1 MIYTVTF
8 NPALDYILELDKL
21 EIGKIQKSK
30 AELILPGGKGINVS
44 TVLTNLE
51 IGNIALGYK
60 AGFVGAEI
68 ERLLSNMNV
77 KTDFIDLEEG
87 NSRINV
93 KISAEEETAI
103 NTNGPK
109 ISESKILELLEKLKV
124 LNKDDYLVLSGSIPS
139 SIKDDIYERICSIVK
154 KQNVKIVVDATKNL
168 LVQALKYKPF
178 LIKPNNEELGE
189 IFGVDIHTKE
199 DAYVYGKKL
208 KEMGAQN
215 VLVSMGKVGAVL
227 IDEAGKE
234 HFLKSPEGKRVN
246 TVGSGDSMVAG
257 FIAGFL
263 KYNNYDDAL
272 KMGVSAGSA
281 SALSKYLATKE
292 EVYNLFNNIQ
302 QRRKKDENYRFIK
315 QRWNRA

>member
-30 AELILPGGKGINVS
+30 TELILPGGKGINVS

-51 IGNIALGYK
+51 IDNIALGYK
-60 AGFVGAEI
+60 AGFVGAEL
-68 ERLLSNMNV
+68 ERLLRNMNV

-93 KISAEEETAI
+93 KISGEEETAI
-103 NTNGPK
+103 NTNGPQ
-109 ISESKILELLEKLKV
+109 ISENKILELLEKLKT
-124 LNKDDYLVLSGSIPS
+124 LNESDYLVLSGSIPS
-139 SIKDDIYERICSIVK
+139 SIKDDIYEKICRIVK

-168 LVQALKYKPF
+168 LVQALKYNPF

-189 IFGVDIHTKE
+189 IFDVEIHTKE

-215 VLVSMGKVGAVL
+215 VLVSMGKIGAAL
-227 IDEAGKE
+227 IDEAGQE
-234 HFLKSPEGKRVN
+234 YFIKSPEGKRVN

-263 KYNNYDDAL
+263 KYKNYNDAL
-272 KMGVSAGSA
+272 RMGVSAGSA

-292 EVYNLFNNIQ
+292 EVYNLFNNI
-302 QRRKKDENYRFIK
+302 
-315 QRWNRA
+315 

>member
-30 AELILPGGKGINVS
+30 TELILPGGKGINVS

-51 IGNIALGYK
+51 VDNIALGYK

-68 ERLLSNMNV
+68 ERLLKNMNV

-93 KISAEEETAI
+93 KISGEEETAI

-109 ISESKILELLEKLKV
+109 ISENKILELLEKLKT
-124 LNKDDYLVLSGSIPS
+124 LNENDYLVLSGSIPS
-139 SIKDDIYERICSIVK
+139 SIKDDIYEKICRIVK

-168 LVQALKYKPF
+168 LVQALKYNPF

-189 IFGVDIHTKE
+189 IFGVEIHTKE

-208 KEMGAQN
+208 KEMGAKN
-215 VLVSMGKVGAVL
+215 VLVSMGKIGAAL
-227 IDEAGKE
+227 IDEAGQE
-234 HFLKSPEGKRVN
+234 YFIKSPEGKRVN

-263 KYNNYDDAL
+263 KYNNYNDAL

-292 EVYNLFNNIQ
+292 EVYNLFNNI
-302 QRRKKDENYRFIK
+302 
-315 QRWNRA
+315 

>member
-30 AELILPGGKGINVS
+30 TELILPGGKGINVS

-51 IGNIALGYK
+51 IDNIALGYK

-68 ERLLSNMNV
+68 ERLLKNMNV
-77 KTDFIDLEEG
+77 KTDFIDLGEG

-93 KISAEEETAI
+93 KISGEEETAI
-103 NTNGPK
+103 NTNGPQ
-109 ISESKILELLEKLKV
+109 ISENKILELLEKLKT
-124 LNKDDYLVLSGSIPS
+124 LNENDYLVLSGSIPS
-139 SIKDDIYERICSIVK
+139 SIKDDIYEKICSIVK

-168 LVQALKYKPF
+168 LVQALKYNPF

-189 IFGVDIHTKE
+189 IFGVEIHTKE

-215 VLVSMGKVGAVL
+215 VLVSMGKTGAAL
-227 IDEAGKE
+227 IDEAGQE
-234 HFLKSPEGKRVN
+234 YFLKSPEGKRVN

-263 KYNNYDDAL
+263 KYNNYNDAL
-272 KMGVSAGSA
+272 RMGVSAGSA

-292 EVYNLFNNIQ
+292 EVYNLFNNI
-302 QRRKKDENYRFIK
+302 
-315 QRWNRA
+315 

>member
-30 AELILPGGKGINVS
+30 TELILPGGKGINVS

-51 IGNIALGYK
+51 IDNIALGYK
-60 AGFVGAEI
+60 AGFVGAEL
-68 ERLLSNMNV
+68 ERLLRNMKI

-93 KISAEEETAI
+93 KISGEEETAI
-103 NTNGPK
+103 NTNGPQ
-109 ISESKILELLEKLKV
+109 ISENKILELLEKLKT
-124 LNKDDYLVLSGSIPS
+124 LNENDYLVLSGSIPS
-139 SIKDDIYERICSIVK
+139 SIKDDIYEKICRIVK

-168 LVQALKYKPF
+168 LVQALKYNPF

-189 IFGVDIHTKE
+189 IFGVEIHTKE

-208 KEMGAQN
+208 KEMGAKN
-215 VLVSMGKVGAVL
+215 VLVSMGKIGAAL
-227 IDEAGKE
+227 IDEAGQE
-234 HFLKSPEGKRVN
+234 YFIKSPEGKRVN

-263 KYNNYDDAL
+263 KYNNYNDAL
-272 KMGVSAGSA
+272 RMGVSAGSA

-292 EVYNLFNNIQ
+292 EVYNLFNNI
-302 QRRKKDENYRFIK
+302 
-315 QRWNRA
+315 

>member
-30 AELILPGGKGINVS
+30 TELILPGGKGINVS

-51 IGNIALGYK
+51 IDNIALGYK
-60 AGFVGAEI
+60 AGFVGAEL
-68 ERLLSNMNV
+68 ERLLRNMKV

-93 KISAEEETAI
+93 KISGEEETAI
-103 NTNGPK
+103 NTNGPQ
-109 ISESKILELLEKLKV
+109 ISENKILELLEKLKT
-124 LNKDDYLVLSGSIPS
+124 LNENDYLVLSGSIPS
-139 SIKDDIYERICSIVK
+139 SIKDDIYEKICSIVK
-154 KQNVKIVVDATKNL
+154 KQNGKIVVDATKNL
-168 LVQALKYKPF
+168 LVQALKYNPF

-189 IFGVDIHTKE
+189 IFGVEIHTKE

-215 VLVSMGKVGAVL
+215 VLVSMGKIGAAL
-227 IDEAGKE
+227 IDEAGQE
-234 HFLKSPEGKRVN
+234 YFIKSPEGKRVN

-263 KYNNYDDAL
+263 KYNNYNDAL
-272 KMGVSAGSA
+272 RMGVSAGSA

-292 EVYNLFNNIQ
+292 EVYNLFNNI
-302 QRRKKDENYRFIK
+302 
-315 QRWNRA
+315 

>member
-30 AELILPGGKGINVS
+30 TELILPGGKGINVS

-51 IGNIALGYK
+51 VDNIALGYK
-60 AGFVGAEI
+60 VGFVGAEI
-68 ERLLSNMNV
+68 ERLLKNMNV

-93 KISAEEETAI
+93 KISGEEETAI

-109 ISESKILELLEKLKV
+109 ISENKILELLEKLKT
-124 LNKDDYLVLSGSIPS
+124 LNENDYLVLSGSIPS
-139 SIKDDIYERICSIVK
+139 SIKDDIYEKICSIVK

-168 LVQALKYKPF
+168 LVQALKYNPF

-189 IFGVDIHTKE
+189 IFGVEIHTKE
-199 DAYVYGKKL
+199 DAYIYGKKL

-215 VLVSMGKVGAVL
+215 VLVSMGKTGAAL
-227 IDEAGKE
+227 IDEADQE
-234 HFLKSPEGKRVN
+234 YFLKSPEGKRVN

-263 KYNNYDDAL
+263 KYKNYNDAL

-292 EVYNLFNNIQ
+292 KIYNLYNNI
-302 QRRKKDENYRFIK
+302 
-315 QRWNRA
+315 

>member
-30 AELILPGGKGINVS
+30 TELILPGGKGINVS

-51 IGNIALGYK
+51 IDNIALGYK
-60 AGFVGAEI
+60 AGFVGAEL
-68 ERLLSNMNV
+68 ERLLRNMKV

-93 KISAEEETAI
+93 KISGEEETAI
-103 NTNGPK
+103 NTNGPQ
-109 ISESKILELLEKLKV
+109 ISVNKILELLEKLKT
-124 LNKDDYLVLSGSIPS
+124 LNENDYLVLSGSIPS
-139 SIKDDIYERICSIVK
+139 SIKDDIYEKICSIVK

-168 LVQALKYKPF
+168 LVQALKYNPF

-189 IFGVDIHTKE
+189 IFGVEIHTKE

-215 VLVSMGKVGAVL
+215 VLVSMGKIGAAL
-227 IDEAGKE
+227 IDEAGQE
-234 HFLKSPEGKRVN
+234 YFIKSPEGKRVN

-263 KYNNYDDAL
+263 KYNNYNDAL
-272 KMGVSAGSA
+272 RMGVSAGSA

-292 EVYNLFNNIQ
+292 EVYNLFNNI
-302 QRRKKDENYRFIK
+302 
-315 QRWNRA
+315 

>member
-30 AELILPGGKGINVS
+30 TELILPGGKGIYVS
-44 TVLTNLE
+44 TVLSNLE
-51 IGNIALGYK
+51 VDNIALGYK
-60 AGFVGAEI
+60 AGFVGAEL
-68 ERLLSNMNV
+68 ERLLRNMNV

-93 KISAEEETAI
+93 KISGEEETAI
-103 NTNGPK
+103 NTNGPQ
-109 ISESKILELLEKLKV
+109 ISENKILELLEKLKT
-124 LNKDDYLVLSGSIPS
+124 LNENDYLVLSGSIPS
-139 SIKDDIYERICSIVK
+139 SIKDDIYEKICRIVRE
-154 KQNVKIVVDATKNL
+154 QNVKIVVDATKNL
-168 LVQALKYKPF
+168 LVQALKYNPF

-189 IFGVDIHTKE
+189 IFGVEIHTKE

-215 VLVSMGKVGAVL
+215 VLVSMGKIGAVL
-227 IDEAGKE
+227 IDEVGKE

-263 KYNNYDDAL
+263 KYNNYEDAL

-292 EVYNLFNNIQ
+292 EVYNLFNNI
-302 QRRKKDENYRFIK
+302 
-315 QRWNRA
+315 

>member
-30 AELILPGGKGINVS
+30 TELILPGGKGINVS

-51 IGNIALGYK
+51 IDNIALGYK
-60 AGFVGAEI
+60 AGFVGAEL
-68 ERLLSNMNV
+68 ERLLRNMKV

-93 KISAEEETAI
+93 KISGEEETAI
-103 NTNGPK
+103 NTNGPQ
-109 ISESKILELLEKLKV
+109 ISENKILDLLEKLKT
-124 LNKDDYLVLSGSIPS
+124 LNENDYLVLSGSIPS
-139 SIKDDIYERICSIVK
+139 SIKDDIYEKICSIVK

-168 LVQALKYKPF
+168 LVQALKYNPF

-189 IFGVDIHTKE
+189 IFGVEIHTKE
-199 DAYVYGKKL
+199 DAYLYGKKL

-215 VLVSMGKVGAVL
+215 VLVSMGKTGAAL
-227 IDEAGKE
+227 IDEAGQE
-234 HFLKSPEGKRVN
+234 YFLKSPEGKRVN

-263 KYNNYDDAL
+263 KYNNYNDAL
-272 KMGVSAGSA
+272 RMGVSAGSA

-292 EVYNLFNNIQ
+292 EVYNLFNNI
-302 QRRKKDENYRFIK
+302 
-315 QRWNRA
+315 

>member
-30 AELILPGGKGINVS
+30 TELILPGGKGINVS

-51 IGNIALGYK
+51 IDNIALGYK
-60 AGFVGAEI
+60 AGFVGAEL
-68 ERLLSNMNV
+68 ERLLRNMNV

-93 KISAEEETAI
+93 KISGEEETAI
-103 NTNGPK
+103 NTNGPQ
-109 ISESKILELLEKLKV
+109 ISENKILELLEKLKT
-124 LNKDDYLVLSGSIPS
+124 LNENDYLVLSGSIPS
-139 SIKDDIYERICSIVK
+139 SIKDDIYEKICRIVK

-168 LVQALKYKPF
+168 LVQALKYNPF

-189 IFGVDIHTKE
+189 IFGVEIHTKE

-208 KEMGAQN
+208 KEMGAKN
-215 VLVSMGKVGAVL
+215 VLVSMGKIGAAL
-227 IDEAGKE
+227 IDEAGQE
-234 HFLKSPEGKRVN
+234 YFIKSPEGKRVN

-263 KYNNYDDAL
+263 KYKNYNDAL

-292 EVYNLFNNIQ
+292 EVYNLFNNI
-302 QRRKKDENYRFIK
+302 
-315 QRWNRA
+315 

>member
-30 AELILPGGKGINVS
+30 TELILPGGKGINVS

-51 IGNIALGYK
+51 VDNIALGYK

-68 ERLLSNMNV
+68 ERLLKNMNV

-93 KISAEEETAI
+93 KISGEEETAI

-109 ISESKILELLEKLKV
+109 ISENKILELLEKLKT
-124 LNKDDYLVLSGSIPS
+124 LNENDYLVLSGSIPS
-139 SIKDDIYERICSIVK
+139 SIKDDIYEKICSIVK

-168 LVQALKYKPF
+168 LVQALKYNPF

-189 IFGVDIHTKE
+189 IFGVEIHTKE
-199 DAYVYGKKL
+199 DAYIYGKKL
-208 KEMGAQN
+208 KEKGARN
-215 VLVSMGKVGAVL
+215 VLVSMGKMGAAL
-227 IDEAGKE
+227 IDEENKE
-234 HFLKSPEGKRVN
+234 YFLKSPEGKRVN

-257 FIAGFL
+257 FIAGYL
-263 KYNNYDDAL
+263 KYKNYNDAL

-292 EVYNLFNNIQ
+292 EVYNLFNNI
-302 QRRKKDENYRFIK
+302 
-315 QRWNRA
+315 

>member
-30 AELILPGGKGINVS
+30 TELILPGGKGINVS

-51 IGNIALGYK
+51 VDNIALGYK

-68 ERLLSNMNV
+68 ERLLKNMNI
-77 KTDFIDLEEG
+77 KTDFIDLGEG

-93 KISAEEETAI
+93 KISGEEETAI
-103 NTNGPK
+103 NTNGPS
-109 ISESKILELLEKLKV
+109 IGEDKILELLKKLKI
-124 LNKDDYLVLSGSIPS
+124 LNENDYLVLSGSIPS
-139 SIKDDIYERICSIVK
+139 SIKDDIYEKICSIVK
-154 KQNVKIVVDATKNL
+154 KQNVKIVVDATQKL
-168 LVQALKYKPF
+168 LVQALKYNPF

-189 IFGVDIHTKE
+189 IFGVEIHTKE

-215 VLVSMGKVGAVL
+215 VLVSMGKTGAAL
-227 IDEAGKE
+227 IDEAGTE
-234 HFLKSPEGKRVN
+234 YFLKSPEGKRVN

-263 KYNNYDDAL
+263 KYNNYNDAL

-292 EVYNLFNNIQ
+292 EVYNLFNNI
-302 QRRKKDENYRFIK
+302 
-315 QRWNRA
+315 

>member
-30 AELILPGGKGINVS
+30 TELILPGGKGINVS

-51 IGNIALGYK
+51 IDNIALGYK

-68 ERLLSNMNV
+68 ERLLRNMNV

-93 KISAEEETAI
+93 KISGEEETAI

-109 ISESKILELLEKLKV
+109 ISENKILELLEKLKT
-124 LNKDDYLVLSGSIPS
+124 LNENDYLVLSGSIPS
-139 SIKDDIYERICSIVK
+139 SIKDDIYEKICRIVK

-168 LVQALKYKPF
+168 LVQALKYNPF

-189 IFGVDIHTKE
+189 IFGVEIHTKE

-215 VLVSMGKVGAVL
+215 VLVSMGKIGAVL
-227 IDEAGKE
+227 IDEVGKE

-263 KYNNYDDAL
+263 KYNNYEDAL

-292 EVYNLFNNIQ
+292 EVYNLFNNI
-302 QRRKKDENYRFIK
+302 
-315 QRWNRA
+315 

>member
-30 AELILPGGKGINVS
+30 TELILPGGKGINVS

-51 IGNIALGYK
+51 IDNIALGYK
-60 AGFVGAEI
+60 AGFVGAEL
-68 ERLLSNMNV
+68 ERLLRNMKV

-93 KISAEEETAI
+93 KISGEEETAI
-103 NTNGPK
+103 NTNGPQ
-109 ISESKILELLEKLKV
+109 ISENKILELLEKLKT
-124 LNKDDYLVLSGSIPS
+124 LNENDYLVLSGSIPS
-139 SIKDDIYERICSIVK
+139 SIKDDIYEKICSLVK

-168 LVQALKYKPF
+168 LVQALKYNPF

-189 IFGVDIHTKE
+189 IFGVEIHTKE

-215 VLVSMGKVGAVL
+215 VLVSMGKIGAAL
-227 IDEAGKE
+227 IDEAGQE
-234 HFLKSPEGKRVN
+234 YFIKSPEGKRVN

-263 KYNNYDDAL
+263 KYNNYNDAL
-272 KMGVSAGSA
+272 RMGVSAGSA

-292 EVYNLFNNIQ
+292 EVYNLFNNI
-302 QRRKKDENYRFIK
+302 
-315 QRWNRA
+315 

>member
-30 AELILPGGKGINVS
+30 TELILPGGKGINVS

-51 IGNIALGYK
+51 IDNIALGYK

-68 ERLLSNMNV
+68 ERLLRNMNV

-93 KISAEEETAI
+93 KISGEEETAI
-103 NTNGPK
+103 NTNGPQ
-109 ISESKILELLEKLKV
+109 ISENKILELLEKLKT
-124 LNKDDYLVLSGSIPS
+124 LNENDYLVLSGSIPS
-139 SIKDDIYERICSIVK
+139 SIKDDIYEKICRIVK

-168 LVQALKYKPF
+168 LVQALKYNPF

-189 IFGVDIHTKE
+189 IFGVEIHTKE

-208 KEMGAQN
+208 KEMGAKN
-215 VLVSMGKVGAVL
+215 VLVSMGKIGAAL
-227 IDEAGKE
+227 IDEAGQE
-234 HFLKSPEGKRVN
+234 YFIKSPEGKRVN

-263 KYNNYDDAL
+263 KYNNYNDAL
-272 KMGVSAGSA
+272 RMGVSAGSA

-292 EVYNLFNNIQ
+292 EVYNLFNNI
-302 QRRKKDENYRFIK
+302 
-315 QRWNRA
+315 

>member
-30 AELILPGGKGINVS
+30 TELILPGGKGINVS

-51 IGNIALGYK
+51 IDNIALGYK
-60 AGFVGAEI
+60 AGFVGAEL
-68 ERLLSNMNV
+68 ERLLRNMNV

-93 KISAEEETAI
+93 KISGEEETAI
-103 NTNGPK
+103 NTNGPQ
-109 ISESKILELLEKLKV
+109 ISENKILELLEKLKT
-124 LNKDDYLVLSGSIPS
+124 LNENDYLVLSGSIPS
-139 SIKDDIYERICSIVK
+139 SIKDDIYEKICRIVK

-168 LVQALKYKPF
+168 LVQALKYNPF

-189 IFGVDIHTKE
+189 IFGVEIHTKE
-199 DAYVYGKKL
+199 DAYVYGKRL

-215 VLVSMGKVGAVL
+215 VLVSMGKIGAAL
-227 IDEAGKE
+227 IDEAGQE
-234 HFLKSPEGKRVN
+234 YFIKSPEGKRVN

-263 KYNNYDDAL
+263 KYNNYNDAL
-272 KMGVSAGSA
+272 RMGVSAGSA

-292 EVYNLFNNIQ
+292 EVYNLFNNI
-302 QRRKKDENYRFIK
+302 
-315 QRWNRA
+315 

>member
-30 AELILPGGKGINVS
+30 TELILPGGKGINVS

-51 IGNIALGYK
+51 IDNIALGYK

-68 ERLLSNMNV
+68 ERLLRNMNV

-93 KISAEEETAI
+93 KISGEEETAI

-109 ISESKILELLEKLKV
+109 ISENKILELLEKLKT
-124 LNKDDYLVLSGSIPS
+124 LNENDYLVLSGSIPS
-139 SIKDDIYERICSIVK
+139 SIKDDIYEKICRIVK

-168 LVQALKYKPF
+168 LVQALKYNPF

-189 IFGVDIHTKE
+189 IFGVEIHTKE

-208 KEMGAQN
+208 KEMGAKN
-215 VLVSMGKVGAVL
+215 VLVSMGKIGAAL
-227 IDEAGKE
+227 IDEAGQE
-234 HFLKSPEGKRVN
+234 YFIKSPEGKRVN

-263 KYNNYDDAL
+263 KYNNYNDAL
-272 KMGVSAGSA
+272 RMGVSAGSA

-292 EVYNLFNNIQ
+292 EVYNLFNNI
-302 QRRKKDENYRFIK
+302 
-315 QRWNRA
+315 

>member
-30 AELILPGGKGINVS
+30 TELILPGGKGINVS
-44 TVLTNLE
+44 TVLTNLG
-51 IGNIALGYK
+51 IDNITLGYK
-60 AGFVGAEI
+60 AGFVGAEL
-68 ERLLSNMNV
+68 ERLLRNMNV

-93 KISAEEETAI
+93 KISGEEETAI
-103 NTNGPK
+103 NTNGPQ
-109 ISESKILELLEKLKV
+109 ISENKILELLEKLKT
-124 LNKDDYLVLSGSIPS
+124 LNENDYLVLSGSIPS
-139 SIKDDIYERICSIVK
+139 SIKDDIYEKICRIVK

-168 LVQALKYKPF
+168 LVQALKYNPF

-189 IFGVDIHTKE
+189 IFGVEIHTKE

-215 VLVSMGKVGAVL
+215 VLVSMGKIGAVL
-227 IDEAGKE
+227 IDEVGKE

-263 KYNNYDDAL
+263 KYNNYEDAL

-292 EVYNLFNNIQ
+292 EVYNLFNNI
-302 QRRKKDENYRFIK
+302 
-315 QRWNRA
+315 

>member
-30 AELILPGGKGINVS
+30 TELILPGGKGINVS

-51 IGNIALGYK
+51 IDNIALGYK
-60 AGFVGAEI
+60 AGFVGAEL
-68 ERLLSNMNV
+68 ERLLRNMKV

-93 KISAEEETAI
+93 KISGEEETAI
-103 NTNGPK
+103 NTNGPQ
-109 ISESKILELLEKLKV
+109 ISENKILELLEKLKT
-124 LNKDDYLVLSGSIPS
+124 LNENDYLVLSGSIPS
-139 SIKDDIYERICSIVK
+139 SIKDDIYEKICSIVK

-168 LVQALKYKPF
+168 LVQALKYNPF

-189 IFGVDIHTKE
+189 IFGVEIHTKE

-215 VLVSMGKVGAVL
+215 VLVSMGKIGAAL
-227 IDEAGKE
+227 IDEAGQE
-234 HFLKSPEGKRVN
+234 YFLKSPKGKRVN

-263 KYNNYDDAL
+263 KYNNYNDAL
-272 KMGVSAGSA
+272 RMGVSAGSA

-292 EVYNLFNNIQ
+292 EVYNLFNNI
-302 QRRKKDENYRFIK
+302 
-315 QRWNRA
+315 

>member
-30 AELILPGGKGINVS
+30 TELILPGGKGINVS

-51 IGNIALGYK
+51 VDNIALGYK

-68 ERLLSNMNV
+68 ERLLRNMNV
-77 KTDFIDLEEG
+77 KTDFIDLEEE

-93 KISAEEETAI
+93 KVSAEEETAI

-109 ISESKILELLEKLKV
+109 ISESKILELLEKLKN
-124 LNKDDYLVLSGSIPS
+124 LTENDFLVLSGSIPS
-139 SIKDDIYERICSIVK
+139 SIKDDIYEKICGIVRE
-154 KQNVKIVVDATKNL
+154 QNVRIVVDATKNL
-168 LVQALKYKPF
+168 LVQALKYNPF

-189 IFGVDIHTKE
+189 IFGVEIHTKE

-208 KEMGAQN
+208 KEMGAKN
-215 VLVSMGKVGAVL
+215 VLVSMGKIGAAL
-227 IDEAGKE
+227 IDEAGQE
-234 HFLKSPEGKRVN
+234 YFIKSPEGKRVN

-263 KYNNYDDAL
+263 KYNNYNDAL
-272 KMGVSAGSA
+272 RMGVSAGSA

-292 EVYNLFNNIQ
+292 EVYNLFNNI
-302 QRRKKDENYRFIK
+302 
-315 QRWNRA
+315 

>member
-30 AELILPGGKGINVS
+30 TELILPGGKGINVS

-51 IGNIALGYK
+51 IDNIALGYK
-60 AGFVGAEI
+60 AGFVGAEL
-68 ERLLSNMNV
+68 ERLLRNMKV

-93 KISAEEETAI
+93 KISGEEETAI
-103 NTNGPK
+103 NTNGPQ
-109 ISESKILELLEKLKV
+109 ISENKILELLEKLKT
-124 LNKDDYLVLSGSIPS
+124 LNENDYLVLSGSIPS
-139 SIKDDIYERICSIVK
+139 SIKDDIYEKICSIVK
-154 KQNVKIVVDATKNL
+154 KQNVKIIVDATKNL
-168 LVQALKYKPF
+168 LVQALKYNPF

-189 IFGVDIHTKE
+189 IFGVEIHTKE

-215 VLVSMGKVGAVL
+215 VLVSMGKIGAAL
-227 IDEAGKE
+227 IDEAGQE
-234 HFLKSPEGKRVN
+234 YFIKSPEGKRVN

-263 KYNNYDDAL
+263 KYNNYNDAL
-272 KMGVSAGSA
+272 RMGVSAGSA

-292 EVYNLFNNIQ
+292 EVYNLFNNI
-302 QRRKKDENYRFIK
+302 
-315 QRWNRA
+315 

>member
-8 NPALDYILELDKL
+8 NPALDYILELEKL

-30 AELILPGGKGINVS
+30 TELILPGGKGINVS
-44 TVLTNLE
+44 TVLTNLDVD
-51 IGNIALGYK
+51 NIALGYK

-68 ERLLSNMNV
+68 ERLLENMNV
-77 KTDFIDLEEG
+77 KTEFIDLEEG

-93 KISAEEETAI
+93 KISGEEETAI

-109 ISESKILELLEKLKV
+109 ISENKILELLEKLKA
-124 LNKDDYLVLSGSIPS
+124 LNENDYLVLSGSIPS
-139 SIKDDIYERICSIVK
+139 SIKDDIYEKICSIVK
-154 KQNVKIVVDATKNL
+154 EQNVKIVVDATKNL
-168 LVQALKYKPF
+168 LVQALKYNPF

-189 IFGVDIHTKE
+189 IFGVEIHTKE

-208 KEMGAQN
+208 KEMGAKN
-215 VLVSMGKVGAVL
+215 VLVSMGKIGAAL
-227 IDEAGKE
+227 IDEAGQE
-234 HFLKSPEGKRVN
+234 YFIKSPEGKRVN

-263 KYNNYDDAL
+263 KYNNYNDAL
-272 KMGVSAGSA
+272 RMGVSAGSA

-292 EVYNLFNNIQ
+292 EVYNLFNNI
-302 QRRKKDENYRFIK
+302 
-315 QRWNRA
+315 

>member
-30 AELILPGGKGINVS
+30 TELILPGGKGINVS

-51 IGNIALGYK
+51 IDNIALGYK
-60 AGFVGAEI
+60 AGFVGAEL
-68 ERLLSNMNV
+68 ERLLRNMKV

-93 KISAEEETAI
+93 KISGEEETAI
-103 NTNGPK
+103 NTNGPQ
-109 ISESKILELLEKLKV
+109 ISENKILELLEKLKT
-124 LNKDDYLVLSGSIPS
+124 LNENDYLVLSGSIPS
-139 SIKDDIYERICSIVK
+139 SIKDDIYEKICRIVK

-168 LVQALKYKPF
+168 LVQALKYNPF

-189 IFGVDIHTKE
+189 IFGVEINTKE

-208 KEMGAQN
+208 KEMGAKN
-215 VLVSMGKVGAVL
+215 VLVSMGKIGAAL
-227 IDEAGKE
+227 IDEAGQE
-234 HFLKSPEGKRVN
+234 YFIKSPEGKRVN

-263 KYNNYDDAL
+263 KYNNYNDAL
-272 KMGVSAGSA
+272 RMGVSAGSA

-292 EVYNLFNNIQ
+292 EVYNLFNNI
-302 QRRKKDENYRFIK
+302 
-315 QRWNRA
+315 

>member
-30 AELILPGGKGINVS
+30 TELILPGGKGINVS

-51 IGNIALGYK
+51 VENIALGYK

-68 ERLLSNMNV
+68 ERLLKNMSV
-77 KTDFIDLEEG
+77 KTDFIDLGEG

-93 KISAEEETAI
+93 KISGEEETAI

-109 ISESKILELLEKLKV
+109 ISENKILELLDKLKT
-124 LNKDDYLVLSGSIPS
+124 LNENDFLVLSGSIPS
-139 SIKDDIYERICSIVK
+139 SIKDDIYEKICSIVK

-168 LVQALKYKPF
+168 LVQALKYNPF

-189 IFGVDIHTKE
+189 IFGVEIHTKE
-199 DAYVYGKKL
+199 DAHVYGKKL
-208 KEMGAQN
+208 KEMGAKN
-215 VLVSMGKVGAVL
+215 VLVSMGKTGAAL
-227 IDEAGKE
+227 IDEAGQE
-234 HFLKSPEGKRVN
+234 YFLKSPEGKRVN

-263 KYNNYDDAL
+263 KYNNYNDAL

-292 EVYNLFNNIQ
+292 EVYNLFNNI
-302 QRRKKDENYRFIK
+302 
-315 QRWNRA
+315 

>member
-30 AELILPGGKGINVS
+30 TELILPGGKGINVS

-51 IGNIALGYK
+51 IDNIALGYK
-60 AGFVGAEI
+60 AGFVGAEL
-68 ERLLSNMNV
+68 ERLLRNMKV

-93 KISAEEETAI
+93 KISGEEETAI
-103 NTNGPK
+103 NTNGPQ
-109 ISESKILELLEKLKV
+109 ISENKILELLEKLKT
-124 LNKDDYLVLSGSIPS
+124 LNENDYLVLSGSIPS
-139 SIKDDIYERICSIVK
+139 SIKDDIYEKICSIVK

-168 LVQALKYKPF
+168 LVQALKYNPF

-189 IFGVDIHTKE
+189 IFGVEIHTKE

-215 VLVSMGKVGAVL
+215 VLVSMGKIGAAL
-227 IDEAGKE
+227 IDEAGQE
-234 HFLKSPEGKRVN
+234 YFIKSPEGKRVN

-263 KYNNYDDAL
+263 KYNNYNDAL
-272 KMGVSAGSA
+272 RMGVSAGSA

-292 EVYNLFNNIQ
+292 EVYNLL
-302 QRRKKDENYRFIK
+302 KD
-315 QRWNRA
+315 

>member
-30 AELILPGGKGINVS
+30 TELILPGGKGINVS

-51 IGNIALGYK
+51 VENIALGYK

-68 ERLLSNMNV
+68 ERLLKNMNV
-77 KTDFIDLEEG
+77 KTDFIDLGEG

-93 KISAEEETAI
+93 KISGEEETAI

-109 ISESKILELLEKLKV
+109 ISENKILELLEKLKT
-124 LNKDDYLVLSGSIPS
+124 LNENDYLVLSGSIPS
-139 SIKDDIYERICSIVK
+139 SIKDDIYEKICSIVK

-168 LVQALKYKPF
+168 LVQALKYNPF

-189 IFGVDIHTKE
+189 IFGVEIHTKE

-215 VLVSMGKVGAVL
+215 VLVSMGKIGAAL
-227 IDEAGKE
+227 IDEAGQE
-234 HFLKSPEGKRVN
+234 YFIKSPEGKRVN

-263 KYNNYDDAL
+263 KYNNYNDAL
-272 KMGVSAGSA
+272 RMGVSAGSA

-292 EVYNLFNNIQ
+292 EVYNLFNNI
-302 QRRKKDENYRFIK
+302 
-315 QRWNRA
+315 